1 MPFLADLHV
10 HSRYS
15 RATSQDMSP
24 EGLWRWGQLKG
35 IGVVGTGDL
44 THPAWLAELDEKLE
58 PLGNGL
64 FGLRKTFRTGE
75 VPASCRSDVAFLLTG
90 EISCIYRKN
99 GKTRKVH
106 SVVLMPDRMS
116 VDRLNAALGKVGNL
130 QADGRPILGLDAKEL
145 LSMTLDASPDA
156 VFIPAHAWTPHFSVF
171 GSQSGF
177 DSLEECFDDLAP
189 HVRAIETGLSSDPR
203 MNRRL
208 SALDGINLV
217 SFSDAHSPAKLG
229 REATIIDGSC
239 SFRDIAGAIR
249 TGRGLNGTIE
259 FFPEEGKY
267 HFDGHRACGVCLPP
281 EETVRYDYRCPSCG
295 GRLTVGV
302 LHRVDALADRMA
314 PPDAERR
321 AFVSLIPL
329 AEIIA
334 ETLGCGVN
342 TKKVNALYEALLDG
356 LGPELAVLR
365 DASPGDISRL
375 ASPLVAEA
383 VSRMRTGKVSV
394 TPGYDGAYGR
404 VRIFADAERQA
415 ALFLPVG

>member
-1 MPFLADLHV
+1 
-10 HSRYS
+10 
-15 RATSQDMSP
+15 
-24 EGLWRWGQLKG
+24 
-35 IGVVGTGDL
+35 
-44 THPAWLAELDEKLE
+44 
-58 PLGNGL
+58 
-64 FGLRKTFRTGE
+64 
-75 VPASCRSDVAFLLTG
+75 
-90 EISCIYRKN
+90 
-99 GKTRKVH
+99 
-106 SVVLMPDRMS
+106 
-116 VDRLNAALGKVGNL
+116 
-130 QADGRPILGLDAKEL
+130 
-145 LSMTLDASPDA
+145 
-156 VFIPAHAWTPHFSVF
+156 
-171 GSQSGF
+171 
-177 DSLEECFDDLAP
+177 
-189 HVRAIETGLSSDPR
+189 

-239 SFRDIAGAIR
+239 AYLDIAGAI
-249 TGRGLNGTIE
+249 TAGRGLNGTIE

-281 EETVRYDYRCPSCG
+281 EETVRYDCRCPSCG

-302 LHRVDALADRMA
+302 LHRVAALADRMA
-314 PPDAERR
+314 PPADEHR

-342 TKKVNALYEALLDG
+342 TKKVNALYEAMLER

-365 DASPGDISRL
+365 EASPDDISRA
-375 ASPLVAEA
+375 ASPMVAEA
-383 VSRMRTGKVSV
+383 ISRMRTGKVSV

-415 ALFLPVG
+415 ALFLPAG